1 MSLKK
6 FIVRV
11 VCLGC
16 EYELQGLYANSF
28 DAWNVAADLYPQ
40 ADRIEVIDPLNGAK
54 K

>member
-6 FIVRV
+6 LIVLV
-11 VCLGC
+11 TCLGC
-16 EYELQGLYANSF
+16 EYQLEGLYANAF

-40 ADRIEVIDPLNGAK
+40 ADRIEVIDPMKGAK